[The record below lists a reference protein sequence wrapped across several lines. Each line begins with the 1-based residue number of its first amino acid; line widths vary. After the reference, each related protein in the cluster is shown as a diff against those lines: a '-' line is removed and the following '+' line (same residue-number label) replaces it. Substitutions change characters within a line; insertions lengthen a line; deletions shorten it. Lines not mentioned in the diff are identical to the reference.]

1 MKVYFA
7 LLLLAV
13 ISCTKEKET
22 SQDSTQKTE
31 DPCFILNQGV
41 NFDKTK
47 TSVALPTPEDIL
59 KNIPAHIKMSDLSDF
74 EKFSYDRKQTESLR
88 TLETKYFASPQYQ
101 QKFAEWISAL
111 PEFHYLSKQEN
122 YALAKNKYGLWLIE
136 KTDSDFK
143 PFFLGLTQNIYLQD
157 FYRKDQKFLE
167 NDQFVMNGTLVD
179 VQRLSRV
186 PMLPKYEVIKDGVRF
201 SINLNDIKKDSDK
214 DGFNDLFENFIGLN
228 PNSADSD
235 GDGISDFTDSNP
247 KFKSGIERFTL
258 MYETL
263 ADHAAT
269 PLKYSFTEILTNCPY
284 FQQINPKTTKVLV
297 YDTAEKAPI
306 KEDVLDQ
313 FFPGKYSKM
322 KTYKDYPEVY
332 FTDFSDQ
339 TGDGTISAE
348 FVNGK
353 WKVDRKY
360 TVTFGM

>member
-1 MKVYFA
+1 
-7 LLLLAV
+7 
-13 ISCTKEKET
+13 
-22 SQDSTQKTE
+22 
-31 DPCFILNQGV
+31 
-41 NFDKTK
+41 
-47 TSVALPTPEDIL
+47 
-59 KNIPAHIKMSDLSDF
+59 
-74 EKFSYDRKQTESLR
+74 
-88 TLETKYFASPQYQ
+88 
-101 QKFAEWISAL
+101 
-111 PEFHYLSKQEN
+111 
-122 YALAKNKYGLWLIE
+122 
-136 KTDSDFK
+136 
-143 PFFLGLTQNIYLQD
+143 
-157 FYRKDQKFLE
+157 
-167 NDQFVMNGTLVD
+167 
-179 VQRLSRV
+179 
-186 PMLPKYEVIKDGVRF
+186 
-201 SINLNDIKKDSDK
+201 
-214 DGFNDLFENFIGLN
+214 
-228 PNSADSD
+228 
-235 GDGISDFTDSNP
+235 
-247 KFKSGIERFTL
+247 

-297 YDTAEKAPI
+297 YDTAGKAPI